1 MAEDGVK
8 LSVLTRQAVLF
19 EGEVE
24 TISSV
29 NDKGIFDVLEQHT
42 SFISLIKDKIVIHTL
57 DGKEQEMKIQDG
69 IMRVYK
75 NEVSVFLGLGN

>member
-1 MAEDGVK
+1 MGEGKVK

-19 EGEVE
+19 EGEVK
-24 TISSV
+24 TVSSV
-29 NDKGIFDVLEQHT
+29 NDTGIFDVLEQHT
-42 SFISLIKDKIVIHTL
+42 SFISLIKDKLVIHTL

>member
-1 MAEDGVK
+1 MGKGKVK

-19 EGEVE
+19 EGEVK
-24 TISSV
+24 TVSSV
-29 NDKGIFDVLEQHT
+29 NDTGIFDVLEQHT
-42 SFISLIKDKIVIHTL
+42 SFISLIKDKLVIHTL

>member
-1 MAEDGVK
+1 MIEGGVK

-19 EGEVE
+19 EGEVR